1 MAIIGAEETI
11 TKISS
16 LVESQ
21 FPEFMREDGP
31 RFVNFLK
38 AYYEFMEQASTDNG
52 PMPIHAA
59 RSLPD
64 YADIDRTLDQFVEEF
79 RKQFMTS
86 IPRNVQADKRLLSK
100 YILDFYR
107 TRGSQYSYETLFRA
121 LFDEDILFYYP
132 QHSSLC

>member
-1 MAIIGAEETI
+1 MAISGAEETV

-31 RFVNFLK
+31 RFVDFLK
-38 AYYEFMEQASTDNG
+38 AYYEFMEQASTANG

-64 YADIDRTLDQFVEEF
+64 YADIDRTLDSFVEEF
-79 RKQFMTS
+79 RKEFMTS
-86 IPRNVQADKRLLSK
+86 IPRNIQSDKKLLSK
-100 YILDFYR
+100 YIRDFYR
-107 TRGSQYSYETLFRA
+107 TRGSQFSYETLFRA
-121 LFDEDILFYYP
+121 
-132 QHSSLC
+132 

>member
-79 RKQFMTS
+79 RKQFMTC

-100 YILDFYR
+100 YILEIFL
-107 TRGSQYSYETLFRA
+107 S
-121 LFDEDILFYYP
+121 
-132 QHSSLC
+132 H